1 MKYDPFASRL
11 ILTPKQDRK
20 SSEYQSEFAL
30 MMKKRSRAAIESSV
44 DFIKFREYVCG
55 HKTYDHMMVWHHEL
69 NTGMDNKYLRGI
81 AGEDTCIL
89 SPRNSSKSTF
99 LLQWVAWVIGVHVNY
114 GISLKILYIS
124 YALDAA
130 TGKSRQIKAII
141 QSDRYQEVF
150 PLVKKSKSKWGE
162 NEWAIDFDFAGLR
175 TIDETYTL
183 ACSGLTGAI
192 NSRRSH
198 LCVIDDPQ
206 KSPSEAKNKSIQD
219 RMTENYRNVVEFTRY
234 DGSRFIT
241 LGTLMAKFD
250 AYSRI
255 FVAPYYRVITQS
267 ALVEEVQPD
276 GSIIEKSFWEPESEN
291 SPGIRLS
298 TLIEERSKDEESFLL
313 QRQNQIPAEVS
324 EGISAK
330 NIKHGWMPPKFDRI
344 VIGAD
349 TADSTDEHANN
360 TAFVVIGI
368 HQDSLYVLNAW
379 EGKIQGSL
387 RKIDT
392 IYDLWESHKDFCK
405 YPAILAVD
413 WHSHT
418 IGLEGDIKSYL
429 NDLQEDLSLD
439 QTFRNISI
447 EKVKSSGRGS
457 KIDRMTSHSYLFE
470 KGRIVFNLIS
480 PKNTSGKELIPVLV
494 DQIVNHN
501 PLDHNDLMDAME
513 VAIYTARQYIKDA
526 ISVIP

>member
-1 MKYDPFASRL
+1 MIYDPFESSML
-11 ILTPKQDRK
+11 LTPKQLIK
-20 SSEYQSEFAL
+20 SSEHQSEYS
-30 MMKKRSRAAIESSV
+30 MMMLTRSPDATLSASN
-44 DFIKFREYVCG
+44 FIKFREYVCG
-55 HKTYDHMMVWHHEL
+55 HKTYDHMMIWHHEL
-69 NTGMDNKYLRGI
+69 NTGLDNKYLKGI

-141 QSDRYQEVF
+141 SSEKYQEVF
-150 PLVKKSKSKWGE
+150 PLVRKSKSKWGE
-162 NEWAIDFDFAGLR
+162 NEWAIDFGFAGLR
-175 TIDETYTL
+175 AIDESYTL

-206 KSPSEAKNKSIQD
+206 KSPSEAKNKSIQE
-219 RMTENYRNVVEFTRY
+219 RMTDNYRNVVEFTRY

-241 LGTLMAKFD
+241 LGTRMAKFD

-255 FVAPYYRVITQS
+255 FVMPYYKVISQS
-267 ALVEEVQPD
+267 ALIEEVMPD
-276 GSIIEKSFWEPESEN
+276 GTVAERSFWEPEN
-291 SPGIRLS
+291 DLSPGIRLT
-298 TLIEERSKDEESFLL
+298 TLQEERERDNESFLL
-313 QRQNQIPAEVS
+313 QRQNKLPDEVS
-324 EGISAK
+324 EGIQSRH
-330 NIKHGWMPPKFDRI
+330 IKHGWMPSNFDRI

-349 TADSTDEHANN
+349 TADSTEENANN

-368 HQDSLYVLNAW
+368 SKNILYVLNLW

-392 IYDLWESHKDFCK
+392 IYDLWLRHKDFCK

-418 IGLEGDIKSYL
+418 IGLEGDINSYMA
-429 NDLQEDLSLD
+429 DIHEDDSLD
-439 QTFRNISI
+439 QSFRNISI

-457 KIDRMTSHSYLFE
+457 KIDRMSSHSYLFE
-470 KGRIVFNLIS
+470 KGRIIFNLVS
-480 PKNTSGKELIPVLV
+480 PKSHANKDIMPILI

-513 VAIYTARQYIKDA
+513 VAVFTSRQYISDE
-526 ISVIP
+526 ISFIQ